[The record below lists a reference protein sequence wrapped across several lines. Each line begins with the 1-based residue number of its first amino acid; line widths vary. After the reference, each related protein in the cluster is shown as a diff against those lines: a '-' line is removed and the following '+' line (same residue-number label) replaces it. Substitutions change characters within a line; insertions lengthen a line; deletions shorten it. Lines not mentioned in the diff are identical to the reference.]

1 MIDIIIPAYNAH
13 KHINNSLIS
22 IAMQTIKDKI
32 NVYIVDDGSK
42 NNYTNIVNLFK
53 DKINIKELTLNTNS
67 GPGVARQ
74 YGIDNSNGEYI
85 LFLDSDDILYNKFSL
100 EKIYNAIRSENFDYA
115 VGGMLDEQGDNLFY
129 YSNHMGCLHG
139 KMYKRKYLIDNN
151 IRFNNSRSSEDHS
164 FNKLVVLSEPKTIF
178 LDDEIYVYKDNPSSV
193 TATTVNLEI
202 LKLYI
207 ENAIWVEKEAKKR
220 KYNKYLIAE
229 HLFMCLSY
237 VYAIYIDNI
246 DSEDL
251 NILEEYTKDLVLL
264 NNNYEKYLS
273 NDDKMN
279 IFSSFKYSII
289 PKISLNDFCK
299 KCIEN

>member
-32 NVYIVDDGSK
+32 NIYIVDDGSK

-237 VYAIYIDNI
+237 V
-246 DSEDL
+246 
-251 NILEEYTKDLVLL
+251 
-264 NNNYEKYLS
+264 
-273 NDDKMN
+273 
-279 IFSSFKYSII
+279 
-289 PKISLNDFCK
+289 
-299 KCIEN
+299 